1 MPFDF
6 GGLLPSLA
14 SLVGTAEGPPE
25 SDGRAFAL
33 RSGSSPLM
41 CFLLCYDTCVTAS
54 GVYYDAGLRCSR
66 TYSSVPE
73 PGPLLV
79 PDGWHESYGFDWV
92 GQPV

>member
-6 GGLLPSLA
+6 GGLLPALA
-14 SLVGTAEGPPE
+14 SLAGKAEGPPE

-33 RSGSSPLM
+33 RSGSKPTYVFPVVLRR
-41 CFLLCYDTCVTAS
+41 LC
-54 GVYYDAGLRCSR
+54 YDAGLRCSR

>member
-6 GGLLPSLA
+6 GGLLPALA
-14 SLVGTAEGPPE
+14 SLVETAEGPPE
-25 SDGRAFAL
+25 GDGRAFAW
-33 RSGSSPLM
+33 RSGGEPAYVFAVVLRRLS
-41 CFLLCYDTCVTAS
+41 
-54 GVYYDAGLRCSR
+54 YDAGLRCSR